1 MIDIVD
7 NYLPEKD
14 FFELFNSMK
23 EFSFDWHLSHILTKD
38 AEKNPIGNM
47 QFCHLFYRMHEQN
60 TRTIPLLIPI
70 LTKINTF
77 ALISCRVNRI
87 FDKKGILLII

>member
-38 AEKNPIGNM
+38 AEKRGPGLYFSMPPIYIYVLGS
-47 QFCHLFYRMHEQN
+47 
-60 TRTIPLLIPI
+60 LIGFI
-70 LTKINTF
+70 IKIV
-77 ALISCRVNRI
+77 S
-87 FDKKGILLII
+87 